1 MNLFYSGNINNEK
14 TQIVLNNQEHAHLS
28 KVLRKSTGDLINV
41 TDGLGYIYECR
52 IDEIVKGSTTL
63 SVLNS
68 YHYNIEYPQL
78 TIAISITKKIS
89 RFEWFLEKAT
99 EIGVYSIIPIISQ
112 HSEKSRLNF
121 DRCAKILVSAMKQ
134 SLRTRLPILNAP
146 IGFNDYIKRTA
157 EIDKKFIATCRANNP
172 VLLKYELKKGFSAEI
187 LIGPEGGFSEKEIN
201 NAKNTNFTPV
211 SLGQSRLRT
220 ETAGVSACMIFSIIN
235 S

>member
-14 TQIVLNNQEHAHLS
+14 TQIVLTNQEHAHLS

-41 TDGLGYIYECR
+41 TDGLGNIYKCR

-68 YHYNIEYPQL
+68 YHNNIGYPQL

-99 EIGVYSIIPIISQ
+99 EIGVYNIIPIISQ

-121 DRCAKILVSAMKQ
+121 DRCTKILVSAMKQ

-146 IGFNDYIKRTA
+146 IVFNDYIKRTT
-157 EIDKKFIATCRANNP
+157 EIDKKFIATCKANNP
-172 VLLKYELKKGFSAEI
+172 ALLKYELKKGLSAEI

-220 ETAGVSACMIFSIIN
+220 ETAGVSACMIYSIIN

>member
-14 TQIVLNNQEHAHLS
+14 TQIVLTNQEHAHLS

-41 TDGLGYIYECR
+41 TDGLGFFYKCR

-63 SVLNS
+63 SVLNY
-68 YHYNIEYPQL
+68 YHVNIEYPQL

-121 DRCAKILVSAMKQ
+121 
-134 SLRTRLPILNAP
+134 LNV
-146 IGFNDYIKRTA
+146 
-157 EIDKKFIATCRANNP
+157 
-172 VLLKYELKKGFSAEI
+172 VLLQKLV
-187 LIGPEGGFSEKEIN
+187 EKCQ
-201 NAKNTNFTPV
+201 KLTN
-211 SLGQSRLRT
+211 
-220 ETAGVSACMIFSIIN
+220 
-235 S
+235 

>member
-14 TQIVLNNQEHAHLS
+14 TQIVLTNQEHAHLS
-28 KVLRKSTGDLINV
+28 KVLRKSNGDLINV
-41 TDGLGYIYECR
+41 TDGLGYIYKCR

-68 YHYNIEYPQL
+68 YHDNIEYPQL
-78 TIAISITKKIS
+78 TVAISITKKIS

-121 DRCAKILVSAMKQ
+121 DRCTKILVSAMKQ

-157 EIDKKFIATCRANNP
+157 EIDKKFIATCKVNNP
-172 VLLKYELKKGFSAEI
+172 VLLKYELKKGLSAEI

-201 NAKNTNFTPV
+201 NAKNTNFTPI

>member
-14 TQIVLNNQEHAHLS
+14 TQIVLTNQEHAHLS
-28 KVLRKSTGDLINV
+28 KVLRKSTGDLINI

-52 IDEIVKGSTTL
+52 IDEIVKGATIL

-68 YHYNIEYPQL
+68 YQDDIEYPQL

-121 DRCAKILVSAMKQ
+121 DRCTKILVSAMKQ

-157 EIDKKFIATCRANNP
+157 EIDKKFIATCKADNP
-172 VLLKYELKKGFSAEI
+172 VLLKYELKKGLSTEI

>member
-14 TQIVLNNQEHAHLS
+14 TQIVLTNQEHAHLS
-28 KVLRKSTGDLINV
+28 KVLRKSNGDLINV
-41 TDGLGYIYECR
+41 TDGLGYIYKCR

-68 YHYNIEYPQL
+68 YYDNTEYPQL

-121 DRCAKILVSAMKQ
+121 DRCTKILVSAMKQ

-157 EIDKKFIATCRANNP
+157 EIDKKFIATCKANNS
-172 VLLKYELKKGFSAEI
+172 VLLKHELKKGLSAEI

-201 NAKNTNFTPV
+201 NAKNTNFTPI

>member
-14 TQIVLNNQEHAHLS
+14 TQIVLTNQEHAHLS
-28 KVLRKSTGDLINV
+28 KVLRKSTGDLINI

-52 IDEIVKGSTTL
+52 IDEIVKGATIL

-68 YHYNIEYPQL
+68 YHDNIEYPQL

-121 DRCAKILVSAMKQ
+121 DRCTKILVSAMKQ

-157 EIDKKFIATCRANNP
+157 EIDKKFIATCKADNP
-172 VLLKYELKKGFSAEI
+172 VLLKYELKKGLSTEI

-201 NAKNTNFTPV
+201 NAKNTNFTPI
-211 SLGQSRLRT
+211 SLGPSRLRT
-220 ETAGVSACMIFSIIN
+220 ETAGVRACMIFSIIN

>member
-14 TQIVLNNQEHAHLS
+14 TQIVLTNQEHAHLS
-28 KVLRKSTGDLINV
+28 KVLRKSNGDLINV
-41 TDGLGYIYECR
+41 TDGLGYIYKCR

-68 YHYNIEYPQL
+68 YHDNIEYPQL

-121 DRCAKILVSAMKQ
+121 DRCTKILVSAMKQ

-157 EIDKKFIATCRANNP
+157 EIDKKFIATCKANNS
-172 VLLKYELKKGFSAEI
+172 VLLKHELKKGLSAEI

-201 NAKNTNFTPV
+201 NAKNTNFTPI

>member
-1 MNLFYSGNINNEK
+1 MNLFYSGNIDNEK
-14 TQIVLNNQEHAHLS
+14 TQIVLTNQEHAHLS

-41 TDGLGYIYECR
+41 TDGLGYIYKCR

-68 YHYNIEYPQL
+68 YYDNTEYPQL

-121 DRCAKILVSAMKQ
+121 DRCTKILVSAMKQ
-134 SLRTRLPILNAP
+134 SLTTRLPILNAP

-157 EIDKKFIATCRANNP
+157 EIDKKFIATCKANNS
-172 VLLKYELKKGFSAEI
+172 VLLKHELKKGLSAEI

-201 NAKNTNFTPV
+201 NAKNTNFTPI

>member
-14 TQIVLNNQEHAHLS
+14 TQIVLTNQEHAHLS
-28 KVLRKSTGDLINV
+28 KVLRKSNGDLINV
-41 TDGLGYIYECR
+41 TDGLGYIYKCR

-68 YHYNIEYPQL
+68 YHDNIEYPQL

-89 RFEWFLEKAT
+89 RFELFLEKAT

-121 DRCAKILVSAMKQ
+121 DRCTKILVSAMKQ

-157 EIDKKFIATCRANNP
+157 EIDKKFIATCKANNS
-172 VLLKYELKKGFSAEI
+172 VLLKHELKKGLSAEI

-201 NAKNTNFTPV
+201 NAKNTNFTPI

>member
-14 TQIVLNNQEHAHLS
+14 TQIVLTNQEHAHLS
-28 KVLRKSTGDLINV
+28 KVLRKSNGDLINV
-41 TDGLGYIYECR
+41 TDGLGYIYKCR

-68 YHYNIEYPQL
+68 YNDNIEYPQL

-121 DRCAKILVSAMKQ
+121 DRCTKILVSAMKQ

-157 EIDKKFIATCRANNP
+157 EIDKKFIATCKANNS
-172 VLLKYELKKGFSAEI
+172 VLLKHELKKGLSAEI
-187 LIGPEGGFSEKEIN
+187 LIGPEGSFSEKEIN
-201 NAKNTNFTPV
+201 NAKNTNFTPI

>member
-14 TQIVLNNQEHAHLS
+14 TQIVLTNQEHAHLS
-28 KVLRKSTGDLINV
+28 KVLRKSNGDLINV
-41 TDGLGYIYECR
+41 TDGLGYIYKCR

-68 YHYNIEYPQL
+68 YHDNIEYPQL
-78 TIAISITKKIS
+78 TVAISITKKIS

-121 DRCAKILVSAMKQ
+121 DRCTKILVSAMKQ

-157 EIDKKFIATCRANNP
+157 EIDKKFIATCKANNS
-172 VLLKYELKKGFSAEI
+172 VLLKHELKKGLSAEI

-201 NAKNTNFTPV
+201 NAKNTNFTPI

>member
-1 MNLFYSGNINNEK
+1 MNLFYSGNIDNEK
-14 TQIVLNNQEHAHLS
+14 TQIVLTNQEHAHLS
-28 KVLRKSTGDLINV
+28 KVLRKSNGDLINI
-41 TDGLGYIYECR
+41 TDGLGYIYKCR

-68 YHYNIEYPQL
+68 YNDNIEYPQL

-121 DRCAKILVSAMKQ
+121 DRCTKILVSAMKQ

-157 EIDKKFIATCRANNP
+157 EIDKKFIATCKVNNP
-172 VLLKYELKKGFSAEI
+172 VLLKYELKKGLSAEI

-201 NAKNTNFTPV
+201 NAKNTNFTSI

>member
-14 TQIVLNNQEHAHLS
+14 TQIVLTNQEHTHLS

-41 TDGLGYIYECR
+41 TDGLGYIYKCR

-63 SVLNS
+63 SVLNF
-68 YHYNIEYPQL
+68 YHDNIEYPQL

-121 DRCAKILVSAMKQ
+121 DRCTKILVSAMKQ

-157 EIDKKFIATCRANNP
+157 EIDKKFIATCKADNP
-172 VLLKYELKKGFSAEI
+172 VLLKNELKKGLSTEI
-187 LIGPEGGFSEKEIN
+187 LIGPEGGFSEKEIS
-201 NAKNTNFTPV
+201 NAKNTNFTPI
-211 SLGQSRLRT
+211 SLGPSRLRT
-220 ETAGVSACMIFSIIN
+220 ETAGVSACMIYSIIN

>member
-14 TQIVLNNQEHAHLS
+14 TQIVLTNQEHAHLS
-28 KVLRKSTGDLINV
+28 KVLRKSNGDLINV
-41 TDGLGYIYECR
+41 TDGLGYIYKCR

-68 YHYNIEYPQL
+68 YNDNIEYPQL

-121 DRCAKILVSAMKQ
+121 DRCTKILVSAMKQ

-157 EIDKKFIATCRANNP
+157 EIDKKFIATCKANNS
-172 VLLKYELKKGFSAEI
+172 VLLKHELKKGLSAEI

-201 NAKNTNFTPV
+201 NAKNTNFTPI

>member
-14 TQIVLNNQEHAHLS
+14 TQIVLTNQEHAHLS
-28 KVLRKSTGDLINV
+28 KVLRKSNGDLINV
-41 TDGLGYIYECR
+41 TDGLGYIYKCR

-68 YHYNIEYPQL
+68 YNDNIEYPQL

-121 DRCAKILVSAMKQ
+121 NRCTKILVSAMKQ

-157 EIDKKFIATCRANNP
+157 EIDKKFIATCKANNS
-172 VLLKYELKKGFSAEI
+172 VLLKHELKKGLSAEI
-187 LIGPEGGFSEKEIN
+187 LIGPEGSFSEKEIN
-201 NAKNTNFTPV
+201 NAKNTNFTPI

>member
-1 MNLFYSGNINNEK
+1 MNLFYSGNIDNEK
-14 TQIVLNNQEHAHLS
+14 TQIVLTNQEHAHLS

-41 TDGLGYIYECR
+41 TDGLGYIYKCR

-68 YHYNIEYPQL
+68 YYDNTEYPQL

-121 DRCAKILVSAMKQ
+121 DRCTKILVSAMKQ

-157 EIDKKFIATCRANNP
+157 EIDKKFIATCKANNS
-172 VLLKYELKKGFSAEI
+172 VLLKHELKKGLSAEI

-201 NAKNTNFTPV
+201 NAKNTNFTPI

>member
-14 TQIVLNNQEHAHLS
+14 TQIVLTNQEHAHLS
-28 KVLRKSTGDLINV
+28 KVLRKSNGDLINI
-41 TDGLGYIYECR
+41 TDGLGYIYKCR

-68 YHYNIEYPQL
+68 YNDNIEYPQL

-121 DRCAKILVSAMKQ
+121 DRCTKILVSAMKQ

-157 EIDKKFIATCRANNP
+157 EIDKKFIATCKANNS
-172 VLLKYELKKGFSAEI
+172 VLLKHELKKGLSAEI

-201 NAKNTNFTPV
+201 NAKNTNFTSI